1 MNRNLLGHGQQHRA
15 PIGLDSLNPLEREQR
30 RRERRTLMALLTPGL
45 FWLTF
50 FFALPLVII
59 LVYSFMTNGPRG
71 NIVWQ
76 FTLDNYIDLF
86 TRSLYVNA
94 YLRSIAMSVLTT
106 LICLVLGYPL
116 ALFIVRQPSH
126 WRTVLLVLVLIPF
139 WTNFLVRIYA
149 WQIILA
155 NNGLI
160 NTALVSMGLPRLTLL
175 NTEGATLL
183 GLVYGELP
191 FMVLPIYAA
200 LDRFDFT
207 LMEAAADLGASRWRA
222 FWRVML
228 PMTMP
233 GVTAGSVLVF
243 IPTVGQF
250 VVSEL
255 LGGAKV
261 DYLGNLIQRLFLRSN
276 PPNWPLGSAMAMAMM
291 LALLALILI
300 YFRTGREEE
309 R

>member
-1 MNRNLLGHGQQHRA
+1 MALDTLQQ
-15 PIGLDSLNPLEREQR
+15 QR
-30 RRERRTLMALLTPGL
+30 RRGERMRLGALLSPGL
-45 FWLTF
+45 LWLTL

-59 LVYSFMTNGPRG
+59 LIYSFITNGPGGR
-71 NIVWQ
+71 VLWQ
-76 FTLDNYIDLF
+76 ATFDQYATIFTKGI
-86 TRSLYVNA
+86 YVNA
-94 YLRSIAMSVLTT
+94 YKRSIWVSVLTT
-106 LICLVLGYPL
+106 VICLLIGYPL
-116 ALFIVRQPSH
+116 ALFIARSPQR
-126 WRTVLLVLVLIPF
+126 WRTTLLFLVLIPF

-160 NTALVSMGLPRLTLL
+160 NSLLEGAGLSKQNLL

-191 FMVLPIYAA
+191 FMVLPLYASI
-200 LDRFDFT
+200 DRFDFT
-207 LMEAAADLGASRWRA
+207 LMEAAADLGASRLWA
-222 FWRVML
+222 FLRVML
-228 PMTMP
+228 PITMP
-233 GVTAGSVLVF
+233 GVAAGSVLVF

-261 DYLGNLIQRLFLRSN
+261 DYIGDLLQRLFLRAN
-276 PPNWPLGSAMAMAMM
+276 PPDWPLGSAMAVVMMAVLMVVIM
-291 LALLALILI
+291 L
-300 YFRTGREEE
+300 YFRTTTEED

>member
-1 MNRNLLGHGQQHRA
+1 MA
-15 PIGLDSLNPLEREQR
+15 LNTLERERQ
-30 RRERRTLMALLTPGL
+30 RRERRNLMLLLSPGL
-45 FWLTF
+45 LWLVL
-50 FFALPLVII
+50 FFALPLLII
-59 LVYSFMTNGPRG
+59 LIYSFMTNGPRG

-76 FTLDNYIDLF
+76 FTLEQYTTLF
-86 TRSLYVNA
+86 TRSVYVNA
-94 YLRSIAMSVLTT
+94 YLRSIWVSVITT
-106 LICLVLGYPL
+106 LACLLLGYPL
-116 ALFIVRQPSH
+116 ALFIVRQPAR
-126 WRTVLLVLVLIPF
+126 WRTPLLFLILIPF

-149 WQIILA
+149 WQIILS

-160 NTALVSMGLPRLTLL
+160 NSALSSLGLPQLNLL

-191 FMVLPIYAA
+191 FMVLPLYAA
-200 LDRFDFT
+200 IDRFDFT
-207 LMEAAADLGASRWRA
+207 LLEAAADLGASRWRG
-222 FWRVML
+222 FLRVML

-233 GVTAGSVLVF
+233 GIAAGSVLVF
-243 IPTVGQF
+243 IPTLGQF

-291 LALLALILI
+291 LVLLVLILL
-300 YFRTGREEE
+300 YFRTTSEED

>member
-1 MNRNLLGHGQQHRA
+1 MA
-15 PIGLDSLNPLEREQR
+15 LNTAHEAR
-30 RRERRTLMALLTPGL
+30 RRAERARLAGLLSPGL
-45 FWLTF
+45 LWLGL

-59 LVYSFMTNGPRG
+59 LAYSFVTNGPRG

-76 FTLDNYIDLF
+76 ATLGNYAELL
-86 TRSLYVNA
+86 TRSIYVNA
-94 YLRSIAMSVLTT
+94 YLRSIWVSIETTVLCL
-106 LICLVLGYPL
+106 LIGYPL
-116 ALFIVRQPSH
+116 ALFIARAPQRWKTP
-126 WRTVLLVLVLIPF
+126 LLFLILIPF

-160 NTALVSMGLPRLTLL
+160 NSALEGLGLAKLNLL

-191 FMVLPIYAA
+191 FMVLPLYAA
-200 LDRFDFT
+200 IERFDFT
-207 LMEAAADLGASRWRA
+207 LLEAAADLGASRARA
-222 FWRVML
+222 FLRIML
-228 PMTMP
+228 PITMP
-233 GVTAGSVLVF
+233 GVAAGSVLVF
-243 IPTVGQF
+243 IPTLGQF

-276 PPNWPLGSAMAMAMM
+276 PPDWPLGSAMAIVMM
-291 LALLALILI
+291 LVLLALILL
-300 YFRTGREEE
+300 YFRTTTEED

>member
-1 MNRNLLGHGQQHRA
+1 MASQPLADELKRRDRTRLAGLLA
-15 PIGLDSLNPLEREQR
+15 
-30 RRERRTLMALLTPGL
+30 PGL
-45 FWLTF
+45 VYLLI

-59 LVYSFMTNGPRG
+59 FIYSFLTNGPRG

-76 FTLDNYIDLF
+76 FTLGNYIDLF
-86 TRSLYVNA
+86 TRSIYVNA
-94 YLRSIAMSVLTT
+94 YVRSIVISIQTT

-116 ALFIVRQPSH
+116 ALFIARSPQS
-126 WRTVLLVLVLIPF
+126 WRVPLLILILIPF

-155 NNGLI
+155 NNGLV
-160 NTALVSMGLPRLTLL
+160 NSALEGLGVGPLTLL
-175 NTEGATLL
+175 YTEGATLL

-191 FMVLPIYAA
+191 FMVLPLYAA
-200 LDRFDFT
+200 LDRFDFN
-207 LMEAAADLGASRWRA
+207 LMEAAADLGANRWQA
-222 FWRVML
+222 FTRIML

-233 GVTAGSVLVF
+233 GIAAGSVLVF
-243 IPTVGQF
+243 VPTIGQF

-261 DYLGNLIQRLFLRSN
+261 DYIGNLLQRLFLRSN
-276 PPNWPLGSAMAMAMM
+276 PPDWPLGSTMAVVMMAV
-291 LALLALILI
+291 LLGLILL
-300 YFRTGREEE
+300 YFRVTTEED

>member
-1 MNRNLLGHGQQHRA
+1 MALSSFEREQQR
-15 PIGLDSLNPLEREQR
+15 REQR
-30 RRERRTLMALLTPGL
+30 RLMALLAPGM
-45 FWLTF
+45 FWLLVF
-50 FFALPLVII
+50 FLLPLLVI
-59 LVYSFMTNGPRG
+59 LVYSFLTNGPRG
-71 NIVWQ
+71 NLVWQ
-76 FTLDNYIDLF
+76 PTLQNYVDLF
-86 TRSLYVNA
+86 TQASYVNA
-94 YLRSIAMSVLTT
+94 YVRSLWISVLTT
-106 LICLVLGYPL
+106 LFALLLGYPL
-116 ALFIVRQPSH
+116 ALFIVKQPS
-126 WRTVLLVLVLIPF
+126 RVRLVLLILVLIPF

-160 NTALVSMGLPRLTLL
+160 NTTLGALGLPSLFLL

-207 LMEAAADLGASRWRA
+207 LMEAGADLGASKWHA
-222 FWRVML
+222 FWHIML

-233 GVTAGSVLVF
+233 GVAAGAVLVF

-261 DYLGNLIQRLFLRSN
+261 DYIGNLIQRLFLRSN
-276 PPNWPLGSAMAMAMM
+276 PPNWPLGSAMSTVMM
-291 LALLALILI
+291 IVLLGFILL
-300 YFRTGREEE
+300 YFRSTTEED

>member
-1 MNRNLLGHGQQHRA
+1 MALTT
-15 PIGLDSLNPLEREQR
+15 IERER
-30 RRERRTLMALLTPGL
+30 KRRERRALAGLLTPGL
-45 FWLTF
+45 LWLTL

-59 LVYSFMTNGPRG
+59 LLYSFMTNGPRG
-71 NIVWQ
+71 NVVWQ
-76 FTLDNYIDLF
+76 FTLDNYIALF
-86 TRSLYVNA
+86 TRSIYVNA
-94 YLRSIAMSVLTT
+94 YVRSIVISVQTT
-106 LICLVLGYPL
+106 LICLLLGYPL
-116 ALFIVRQPSH
+116 AVFIVRQSPR
-126 WRTVLLVLVLIPF
+126 WRTILLFLVLIPF

-149 WQIILA
+149 WQIILS

-160 NTALVSMGLPRLTLL
+160 NSGLSAVGLPTMTLL

-191 FMVLPIYAA
+191 FMVLPLYAA
-200 LDRFDFT
+200 IARFDFT
-207 LMEAAADLGASRWRA
+207 LLEAAADLGANKFQA

-233 GVTAGSVLVF
+233 GVAAGSVLVF
-243 IPTVGQF
+243 IPTIGQF

-276 PPNWPLGSAMAMAMM
+276 PPNWPLGSAMAMVMM
-291 LALLALILI
+291 LVLLVLIML
-300 YFRTGREEE
+300 YFRSTNEEE

>member
-1 MNRNLLGHGQQHRA
+1 MA
-15 PIGLDSLNPLEREQR
+15 LNALERERLKRDR
-30 RRERRTLMALLTPGL
+30 RNLGLLLSPGL
-45 FWLTF
+45 FWLLL
-50 FFALPLVII
+50 FFAIPLLII

-71 NIVWQ
+71 NVV
-76 FTLDNYIDLF
+76 FAPTLEQYATLF
-86 TRSLYVNA
+86 TRSVYVNA
-94 YLRSIAMSVLTT
+94 YLRSIWMSLLTT
-106 LICLVLGYPL
+106 GICLLIGYPL
-116 ALFIVRQPSH
+116 ALFIVRQPPR
-126 WRTVLLVLVLIPF
+126 WRTPLLFLILIPF

-160 NTALVSMGLPRLTLL
+160 NTGLAALGLGPVPLL

-191 FMVLPIYAA
+191 FMVLPLYAA
-200 LDRFDFT
+200 IDRFDFT
-207 LMEAAADLGASRWRA
+207 LLEAASDLGASRWRA
-222 FWRVML
+222 FTRVML

-233 GVTAGSVLVF
+233 GIAAGSVLVF

-276 PPNWPLGSAMAMAMM
+276 PPNWPLGSAMAMMMM
-291 LALLALILI
+291 LVLLALILL
-300 YFRTGREEE
+300 YFRATTEED

>member
-1 MNRNLLGHGQQHRA
+1 MALSSFERAQQ
-15 PIGLDSLNPLEREQR
+15 
-30 RRERRTLMALLTPGL
+30 RRERRRLVALLAPGML
-45 FWLTF
+45 WLLVF
-50 FFALPLVII
+50 FLVPLLVI
-59 LVYSFMTNGPRG
+59 LVYSFLTNGPRG
-71 NIVWQ
+71 NLIWQ
-76 FTLDNYIDLF
+76 LTLQNYVDLF
-86 TRSLYVNA
+86 TQASYVNA
-94 YLRSIAMSVLTT
+94 YVRSLWISVLTT
-106 LICLVLGYPL
+106 LFALLLGYPL
-116 ALFIVRQPSH
+116 ALFIVKQPP
-126 WRTVLLVLVLIPF
+126 RVRLVLLILVLIPF

-160 NTALVSMGLPRLTLL
+160 NTTLGAMGLPTLFLL

-207 LMEAAADLGASRWRA
+207 LMEAGADLGASKWHA
-222 FWRVML
+222 FWHIML

-233 GVTAGSVLVF
+233 GVAAGAVLVF
-243 IPTVGQF
+243 IPTIGQF

-261 DYLGNLIQRLFLRSN
+261 DYIGNLIQRLFLRSN
-276 PPNWPLGSAMAMAMM
+276 PPNWPLGSAMSTVMM
-291 LALLALILI
+291 IVLLGFILL
-300 YFRTGREEE
+300 YFRSTTEED

>member
-1 MNRNLLGHGQQHRA
+1 MA
-15 PIGLDSLNPLEREQR
+15 LNTLERERQ
-30 RRERRTLMALLTPGL
+30 RRERRNLMLLLSPGL
-45 FWLTF
+45 LWLVL
-50 FFALPLVII
+50 FFALPLLII
-59 LVYSFMTNGPRG
+59 LIYSFMTNGPRG

-76 FTLDNYIDLF
+76 FTLEQYTTLF
-86 TRSLYVNA
+86 TRSVYVNA
-94 YLRSIAMSVLTT
+94 YLRSIWVSVLTT
-106 LICLVLGYPL
+106 LACLLLGYPL
-116 ALFIVRQPSH
+116 ALFIVRQPAR
-126 WRTVLLVLVLIPF
+126 WRTPLLFLILIPF

-149 WQIILA
+149 WQIILS

-160 NTALVSMGLPRLTLL
+160 NSTLSSLGLPQLNLL

-191 FMVLPIYAA
+191 FMVLPLYAA
-200 LDRFDFT
+200 IDRFDFT
-207 LMEAAADLGASRWRA
+207 LLEAAADLGASRWRG
-222 FWRVML
+222 FLRVML

-233 GVTAGSVLVF
+233 GIAAGSVLVF
-243 IPTVGQF
+243 IPTLGQF

-291 LALLALILI
+291 LVLLVLILL
-300 YFRTGREEE
+300 YFRTTSEED